1 MATHVVKGKDGER
14 VYLNDA
20 EYKQYKARQK
30 RKGCLSTITFLIFI
44 LILCYLKVKSS
55 EWQETKEEPP
65 IQFTE
70 EATT

>member
-30 RKGCLSTITFLIFI
+30 RKGRLSTIIFLIFI

-70 EATT
+70 EVTS